1 MKIVYAVFFSCVCS
15 VAAVAQKNTSS
26 RIIPDAP
33 ISNKTTYVE
42 AQRSQPVSGADRVTL
57 WSDDFSN
64 PANWIIAHSG
74 DFNSDFE
81 IGTGLEST
89 GPYATPA
96 ILSTTAGNGYAMYN
110 SDGYGNEA
118 GVAYEQP
125 HITTANPINLA
136 DNPNVVL
143 EFETQYRRFNNEQTY
158 LIVSTDGT
166 FPELTDPTADI
177 STLPGVIKVWEEGE
191 LSQGVSP
198 GNPTVRS
205 FNISEIAGN
214 APQVWVRLQFTGIW
228 GYAWYIDDIKIYE
241 QFQHDAKIFNA
252 YVSSTGTGEEYGR
265 ILQTQ
270 MPAEMNV
277 GCMVKNLGYEAMSN
291 VTVSIDYDG
300 SISTYSQAELLPG
313 DTMFVDDYIAVS
325 NALGQYNLNY
335 SVTSDNSDGDA
346 NNDTDVR
353 YYEVSETEYALDAIG
368 LHPPGTAS
376 LGSYGTNSYADN
388 ADEFMMFTYFPI
400 SQTETFNCVK
410 IQLANGTVA
419 GAEVIV
425 AVHDTLSILA
435 DAVDAPIGG
444 SDSYIIL
451 QTDIDNGFAAVPLTD
466 PLTLDPEAYYVS
478 VACYSNEN
486 ANDVRVLD
494 DLTVPQ
500 PNNASLI
507 FLPADGVVY
516 GNGNAFAIRLST
528 EICIDVN
535 EVAGAQ
541 ELQGITVYPN
551 PVGGGII
558 NIAAKQRENYTVEI
572 FDAAGKMVESKNFQ
586 MTSAIDVEHLAKG
599 VYTLRVRTADAASTQ
614 LVTIH

>member
-15 VAAVAQKNTSS
+15 VAAIAQKNMTS

-33 ISNKTTYVE
+33 IGQKSTYVE
-42 AQRSQPVSGADRVTL
+42 SQRTEAISGADRVTL
-57 WSDDFSN
+57 WSDDFAN

-81 IGTGLEST
+81 IGVGLEST

-125 HITTANPINLA
+125 HITTANPIDLSA
-136 DNPNVVL
+136 NPYVVL
-143 EFETQYRRFNNEQTY
+143 EFETQYRRYTDEQTY
-158 LIVSTDGT
+158 LLISTDGT
-166 FPELTDPTADI
+166 FPELPDPTVDI
-177 STLPGVIKVWEEGE
+177 SALPGVYKVWEDGE
-191 LSQGVSP
+191 LTTSVSP

-241 QFQHDAKIFNA
+241 QFQHDAKVFNA

-270 MPAEMNV
+270 MPTEMNV

-291 VTVSIDYDG
+291 VTVSIDLNG
-300 SISTYSQAELLPG
+300 SITTYAQAELLPG
-313 DTMFVDDYIAVS
+313 DTMFVDDYVAVS
-325 NALGQYNLNY
+325 NALGLNNVNY
-335 SVTSDNSDGDA
+335 TVTSDNSDGDA
-346 NNDTDVR
+346 TNDAALR
-353 YYEVSETEYALDAIG
+353 YYEVSETEYSMDAIDI
-368 LHPPGTAS
+368 HPAGTAS

-388 ADEFMMFTYFPI
+388 ADEFMMFTYFPVA
-400 SQTETFNCVK
+400 QTETFNCVK

-419 GAEVIV
+419 GAEVIA
-425 AVHDTLSILA
+425 AVHDTLSIFG
-435 DAVDAPIGG
+435 DVVDAPLGG
-444 SDSYIIL
+444 SDPYIIS
-451 QTDIDNGFAAVPLTD
+451 QTDIDNGFAAIPLTE
-466 PLTLDPEAYYVS
+466 PLTLDPDAYYAS

-500 PNNASLI
+500 PNSSSLI
-507 FLPADGVVY
+507 FLPSDGVVY

-541 ELQGITVYPN
+541 DLQGISVYPN
-551 PVGGGII
+551 PVGAGII
-558 NIAAKQRENYTVEI
+558 NIAANQRENYTVEI

-586 MTSAIDVEHLAKG
+586 MTSAIDVAHLAKG
-599 VYTLRVRTADAASTQ
+599 VYTLRVRTANAASTQ

>member
-33 ISNKTTYVE
+33 ISQKTTYVE

-74 DFNSDFE
+74 DFNADFE
-81 IGTGLEST
+81 IGVGLESG

-110 SDGYGNEA
+110 SDGFGNEA

-177 STLPGVIKVWEEGE
+177 STFPGVIKVWEEGE

-270 MPAEMNV
+270 MPTEMNV

-291 VTVSIDYDG
+291 VTVSIDYNG

-313 DTMFVDDYIAVS
+313 DTMFVDDYIAVT
-325 NALGQYNLNY
+325 NALGQYNVNY

-353 YYEVSETEYALDAIG
+353 YYEVSETEFSMDAIEI
-368 LHPPGTAS
+368 HPTGTAS

-410 IQLANGTVA
+410 IQLANGSVA

-425 AVHDTLSILA
+425 AVHDTLSILS
-435 DAVDAPIGG
+435 DVLDSPLGG
-444 SDSYIIL
+444 SDSYIIS

-478 VACYSNEN
+478 VACYSSEN
-486 ANDVRVLD
+486 AYDVRVLD

-507 FLPADGVVY
+507 FLPADGGVY

-535 EVAGAQ
+535 EVAGAK

>member
-33 ISNKTTYVE
+33 ISQKTTYVE

>member
-1 MKIVYAVFFSCVCS
+1 
-15 VAAVAQKNTSS
+15 
-26 RIIPDAP
+26 
-33 ISNKTTYVE
+33 
-42 AQRSQPVSGADRVTL
+42 
-57 WSDDFSN
+57 
-64 PANWIIAHSG
+64 
-74 DFNSDFE
+74 
-81 IGTGLEST
+81 
-89 GPYATPA
+89 
-96 ILSTTAGNGYAMYN
+96 
-110 SDGYGNEA
+110 
-118 GVAYEQP
+118 
-125 HITTANPINLA
+125 
-136 DNPNVVL
+136 
-143 EFETQYRRFNNEQTY
+143 
-158 LIVSTDGT
+158 
-166 FPELTDPTADI
+166 
-177 STLPGVIKVWEEGE
+177 
-191 LSQGVSP
+191 
-198 GNPTVRS
+198 
-205 FNISEIAGN
+205 
-214 APQVWVRLQFTGIW
+214 
-228 GYAWYIDDIKIYE
+228 
-241 QFQHDAKIFNA
+241 
-252 YVSSTGTGEEYGR
+252 
-265 ILQTQ
+265 
-270 MPAEMNV
+270 MPSEMNV
-277 GCMVKNLGYEAMSN
+277 GCLVKNLGYEAMSN
-291 VTVSIDYDG
+291 VTVSVDYNG

-313 DTMFVDDYIAVS
+313 DTMFVDDYISVS

-335 SVTSDNSDGDA
+335 TVTSDNSDGDA
-346 NNDTDVR
+346 NNDSDLR
-353 YYEVSETEYALDAIG
+353 YYEVSETEFSMDAIG
-368 LHPPGTAS
+368 IHPTGTAS

-410 IQLANGTVA
+410 IQLANGSVV
-419 GAEVIV
+419 GGEVIV
-425 AVHDTLSILA
+425 AVHDTLSILS
-435 DAVDAPIGG
+435 DVLDSPLGG
-444 SDSYIIL
+444 SDSYIIS

-478 VACYSNEN
+478 VACYSSEN
-486 ANDVRVLD
+486 AYDVRVLD

>member
-33 ISNKTTYVE
+33 ISQKTTYVE
-42 AQRSQPVSGADRVTL
+42 AQRSQSVSGADRVTL

-74 DFNSDFE
+74 DFNADFE

-110 SDGYGNEA
+110 SDGYGNQA

-177 STLPGVIKVWEEGE
+177 SALPGVIKVWEEGE
-191 LSQGVSP
+191 LTQGVSP

-265 ILQTQ
+265 ILQSQ
-270 MPAEMNV
+270 MPSEMNV
-277 GCMVKNLGYEAMSN
+277 GCTVNNLGYEAMSN
-291 VTVSIDYDG
+291 VTVAIDYNG

-313 DTMFVDDYIAVS
+313 DTMFVDDYIAVT
-325 NALGQYNLNY
+325 NALGQYNVNY

-353 YYEVSETEYALDAIG
+353 YYEVSETEYTLDAIG
-368 LHPPGTAS
+368 LHPTGTAS

-410 IQLANGTVA
+410 IQLANGSVA

-425 AVHDTLSILA
+425 AVHDTLSILS
-435 DAVDAPIGG
+435 DVLDSPLGG
-444 SDSYIIL
+444 SDSYIIS

-478 VACYSNEN
+478 VACYSSEN
-486 ANDVRVLD
+486 AYDVRVLD

-500 PNNASLI
+500 PNNASFI
-507 FLPADGVVY
+507 FLPADGGVY

>member
-1 MKIVYAVFFSCVCS
+1 
-15 VAAVAQKNTSS
+15 
-26 RIIPDAP
+26 
-33 ISNKTTYVE
+33 
-42 AQRSQPVSGADRVTL
+42 
-57 WSDDFSN
+57 
-64 PANWIIAHSG
+64 
-74 DFNSDFE
+74 
-81 IGTGLEST
+81 
-89 GPYATPA
+89 
-96 ILSTTAGNGYAMYN
+96 
-110 SDGYGNEA
+110 
-118 GVAYEQP
+118 
-125 HITTANPINLA
+125 
-136 DNPNVVL
+136 
-143 EFETQYRRFNNEQTY
+143 
-158 LIVSTDGT
+158 
-166 FPELTDPTADI
+166 
-177 STLPGVIKVWEEGE
+177 
-191 LSQGVSP
+191 
-198 GNPTVRS
+198 
-205 FNISEIAGN
+205 
-214 APQVWVRLQFTGIW
+214 
-228 GYAWYIDDIKIYE
+228 
-241 QFQHDAKIFNA
+241 
-252 YVSSTGTGEEYGR
+252 
-265 ILQTQ
+265 
-270 MPAEMNV
+270 
-277 GCMVKNLGYEAMSN
+277 
-291 VTVSIDYDG
+291 
-300 SISTYSQAELLPG
+300 
-313 DTMFVDDYIAVS
+313 MFVDDYIAVS

-335 SVTSDNSDGDA
+335 TVTSDNSDGDA
-346 NNDTDVR
+346 NNDADLR
-353 YYEVSETEYALDAIG
+353 YYEVSETEFSMDAIDI
-368 LHPPGTAS
+368 HPTGTAS

-410 IQLANGTVA
+410 IQLANGSVA

-425 AVHDTLSILA
+425 AVHDTLSIL
-435 DAVDAPIGG
+435 DDVLDSPLGG
-444 SDSYIIL
+444 SDSYIIS

-478 VACYSNEN
+478 VACYSSEN
-486 ANDVRVLD
+486 AYDVRVLD

-507 FLPADGVVY
+507 FLPADGTVY

>member
-15 VAAVAQKNTSS
+15 VAAIAQKNMTS

-33 ISNKTTYVE
+33 IGNKTTYVE
-42 AQRSQPVSGADRVTL
+42 THRSQPLSGADRVTL

-118 GVAYEQP
+118 GIAYEQP

-143 EFETQYRRFNNEQTY
+143 EFETQYRRYSDEQTY
-158 LIVSTDGT
+158 LIISTDGT
-166 FPELTDPTADI
+166 FPELPDPTVDI

-205 FNISEIAGN
+205 FNISDIAGN

-265 ILQTQ
+265 ILQSQ

-291 VTVSIDYDG
+291 VTVAIDYNG

-346 NNDTDVR
+346 NNDTDLR
-353 YYEVSETEYALDAIG
+353 YYEVSETEYSMDAIG
-368 LHPPGTAS
+368 LHPTGTAS
-376 LGSYGTNSYADN
+376 LGSYGTNSYSGN

-400 SQTETFNCVK
+400 SQAETFNCVK
-410 IQLANGTVA
+410 IQLANGSVA

-425 AVHDTLSILA
+425 AVHDTLSILG
-435 DAVDAPIGG
+435 DVVDAPLGG
-444 SDSYIIL
+444 SDSYIIS
-451 QTDIDNGFAAVPLTD
+451 QTDIDNGFVAVPLTE

-507 FLPADGVVY
+507 FLPADGTVY

-586 MTSAIDVEHLAKG
+586 MTSSIDVEHLAKG
-599 VYTLRVRTADAASTQ
+599 VYTLRVHTADAASTQ